1 MRARSVLALCLAMLL
16 GGCASSAQTITAGAF
31 QPPEGWQ
38 QIDARGHFTFWLP
51 AGLAPLD
58 VKGTDSYVG
67 IWTSDTVTVRFD
79 YGMYSGGMDSTVKAR
94 PHSET
99 AYRLDGVTG
108 TIVQFTDENGFL
120 IAELLMPH
128 ITSATNLTFEV
139 SASPSL
145 GKDLPLQIV
154 RSVRLTP
161 GSGAVYAPPHSMGR

>member
-1 MRARSVLALCLAMLL
+1 MRARVVLALCLAMLL
-16 GGCASSAQTITAGAF
+16 SGCASSGQTITAGVF

-38 QIDARGHFTFWLP
+38 RIDAQGHFTFWVP
-51 AGLAPLD
+51 AGLAPQE
-58 VKGTDSYVG
+58 VHGTDSYVG
-67 IWTSDTVTVRFD
+67 IWTSDNVTVRFD
-79 YGMYSGGMDSTVKAR
+79 YGMYSGGMDSAVKAR

-108 TIVQFTDENGFL
+108 AIVQFTDENGLL
-120 IAELLMPH
+120 IAELLLPH

-161 GSGAVYAPPHSMGR
+161 DSGSIYPPPHSMGR

>member
-1 MRARSVLALCLAMLL
+1 MRARVVLTLCLAMLL
-16 GGCASSAQTITAGAF
+16 SGCASSGQTITAGVF

-38 QIDARGHFTFWLP
+38 RIDAQGHFTFWVP
-51 AGLAPLD
+51 AGLAPQE
-58 VKGTDSYVG
+58 VRGTDSYVG
-67 IWTSDTVTVRFD
+67 IWSSDTVMVRFD

-94 PHSET
+94 THSET
-99 AYRLDGVTG
+99 AYHLDGVTG
-108 TIVQFTDENGFL
+108 TIVQFTDENGLL

-161 GSGAVYAPPHSMGR
+161 GSGSIYPPPHSMGR